1 MNACC
6 VSHLF
11 IHLLIVSCSLSPFF
25 IIVPF
30 LLLNKDQSTRSERS
44 SISSD
49 TRTKRTRRAGTR
61 TRARRGVQAVTVT
74 TTSMIA
80 ELQKKKE
87 KSDKQATFEEEL
99 SSMDSVLKKAE
110 QKLKEGGTLTVLFLK
125 ALIKSKG
132 SDPPIGRKK
141 APFEATWNKVKDD
154 ADWKRK
160 VFFNEREKKELQL
173 LEEDNSED
181 EE

>member
-1 MNACC
+1 
-6 VSHLF
+6 
-11 IHLLIVSCSLSPFF
+11 
-25 IIVPF
+25 
-30 LLLNKDQSTRSERS
+30 
-44 SISSD
+44 
-49 TRTKRTRRAGTR
+49 
-61 TRARRGVQAVTVT
+61 
-74 TTSMIA
+74 MIA

-141 APFEATWNKVKDD
+141 APFEAAWNKVKDD
-154 ADWKRK
+154 ADWERTT
-160 VFFNEREKKELQL
+160 FFTEQDEKDLQL
-173 LEEDNSED
+173 FEDDNSED